1 MLTTK
6 NSRSPLRIL
15 ERSSENAV
23 RPGELG
29 VVMARAGVGKT
40 AFLVQI
46 GIDHALR
53 EKPTLHI
60 AFEQDL
66 EHVLSWYDALFDHLA
81 ATSLEPGEV
90 EEARARFSCNRLI
103 HATPRTS
110 LDPEKLA
117 EILKLYD
124 NGLRFVPRAILID
137 GFDWTALDGRRL
149 AGEIALFKELAATV
163 DAELW
168 MTAQTRRAATTDHPI
183 RITAPCDVC
192 EDQIDLA
199 IFLEEEG
206 SNVHIRLLKDHG
218 NPDLPETHLVL
229 HPDTMQLAT
238 VQLPQNDQPD
248 ERVDLPSR
256 AFTVITGSAKGSEQ
270 AFGEAA
276 ERWGLREINFTFAGR
291 EPKRSRGLEILT
303 EEALERGNVSD
314 PYISAQLHRTFPR
327 TETFQRIFKM
337 IWHQVATAGEVFAI
351 GDLQDDGTV
360 RGGTGWGVELAR
372 HFHKTVYVFDQGR
385 ERWFRWADDEWQS
398 VDAPI
403 IRRTRIAGTG
413 TRFPSEAAVAAIDDL
428 FERSFDRH

>member
-15 ERSSENAV
+15 ERNSEDAV

-53 EKPTLHI
+53 EKPSLHI
-60 AFEQDL
+60 SFEQDL
-66 EHVLSWYDALFDHLA
+66 EHVVSWYDALFDHLA
-81 ATSLEPGEV
+81 ATSLDSSEV
-90 EEARARFSCNRLI
+90 EDARARLHRNRLI
-103 HATPRTS
+103 HATPHTS

-124 NGLRFVPRAILID
+124 NGLGFIPRVILID
-137 GFDWTALDGRRL
+137 GFDWAGFDGRSL

-168 MTAQTRRAATTDHPI
+168 MTAQTHRDATTDHPT

-199 IFLEEEG
+199 IFLEPEG
-206 SNVHIRLLKDHG
+206 ANVHIRLLKEHG
-218 NPDLPETHLVL
+218 TTDLPETHLVL
-229 HPDTMQLAT
+229 HPDTMQLAKDDE
-238 VQLPQNDQPD
+238 VD
-248 ERVDLPSR
+248 ERVGLPVR

-276 ERWGLREINFTFAGR
+276 ERWGLSEINFTFAGR
-291 EPKRSRGLEILT
+291 EPKRSRGLEILS
-303 EEALERGNVSD
+303 EDALDRGNVSD
-314 PYISAQLHRTFPR
+314 PYINAQLHRSFPR

-351 GDLQDDGTV
+351 GDLQEDGTV

-385 ERWFRWADDEWQS
+385 EQWFQWADDEWQS
-398 VDAPI
+398 VDAPVI
-403 IRRTRIAGTG
+403 KRTRIAGTG
-413 TRFPSEAAVAAIDDL
+413 TRFPSEAAIAAIDSL
-428 FERSFDRH
+428 FERSFGSESKRRQ